1 MSLKGI
7 ELQIA
12 IPKTFDMGK
21 IAEQK
26 QQQTQLNQ
34 DQAAARMEQQM
45 IKNSET
51 VLESEEY
58 AKMDPDAEQRE
69 KERVEEEER
78 QRLQKEEE
86 KKNTVHPYKGS
97 FVDFSG

>member
-12 IPKTFDMGK
+12 IPKTVDAGK

-34 DQAAARMEQQM
+34 DLANSLTERQAL
-45 IKNSET
+45 KNKET
-51 VLESEEY
+51 VLEAEEY
-58 AKMDPDAEQRE
+58 AKLDVNQENRGDGQTA
-69 KERVEEEER
+69 EEER
-78 QRLQKEEE
+78 RNNEEE
-86 KKNTVHPYKGS
+86 KKTVHPYKGS

>member
-12 IPKTFDMGK
+12 IPKTFEAGK

-34 DQAAARMEQQM
+34 DQANAKMERQA

-51 VLESEEY
+51 VLESEKY
-58 AKMDPDAEQRE
+58 AKMDPDAKQRE
-69 KERVEEEER
+69 KEQAEAEER

-86 KKNTVHPYKGS
+86 KKTVHPYKGS
-97 FVDFSG
+97 FVDFTR